1 MQGGITYKI
10 VSKIT
15 TTVVH
20 LFKMYVECEGSAIS
34 AAQCKAQRCEVAES
48 NSPCNPVVTGRHGD
62 AALLPAGSAADDE

>member
-34 AAQCKAQRCEVAES
+34 AAPCSVVRLQRAIL
-48 NSPCNPVVTGRHGD
+48 PVTP
-62 AALLPAGSAADDE
+62 L